1 MGKKEEETGSTS
13 LVRQLHALNSLRSK
27 AGKWILDGE
36 SK

>member
-13 LVRQLHALNSLRSK
+13 LVRQLQAFNCLRSK
-27 AGKWILDGE
+27 VGKWILYGE